1 MSYEEAIRQLDAI
14 VRQIETGE
22 LGIDQLTTQLKRAQE
37 LITFCRDTLYKT
49 DEEVQ
54 KLLHP
59 EEIGLMNK
67 EE

>member
-22 LGIDQLTTQLKRAQE
+22 LGIDQLTTQLKHAQE

-59 EEIGLMNK
+59 EEISLMNK